1 MKSIRLLLIAV
12 AGTAFMASMAYA
24 NPGMLPAHPGYPA
37 ADTKSPVDGTRT
49 SHDAGQANAIGS
61 KASMTASSTADAAA
75 MNTSSDPNNARKK
88 ASKGAGRLPDV
99 EGALNSVD
107 INPGGAKSTVI
118 K

>member
-1 MKSIRLLLIAV
+1 MKSIRLLLIAA
-12 AGTAFMASMAYA
+12 AGTALMASMVYA

-49 SHDAGQANAIGS
+49 SHDAGQANAIGA

-75 MNTSSDPNNARKK
+75 MNTSADPNNARKK

-107 INPGGAKSTVI
+107 INPAGATSTVI

>member
-12 AGTAFMASMAYA
+12 AGTALMASMVYA
-24 NPGMLPAHPGYPA
+24 NPGMLPAHPGYPS

-49 SHDAGQANAIGS
+49 SHDAGQANAVGS
-61 KASMTASSTADAAA
+61 KASMAASATADAAA
-75 MNTSSDPNNARKK
+75 ATTTSDQNNARKK

-99 EGALNSVD
+99 EGALNKVN

>member
-1 MKSIRLLLIAV
+1 
-12 AGTAFMASMAYA
+12 
-24 NPGMLPAHPGYPA
+24 
-37 ADTKSPVDGTRT
+37 
-49 SHDAGQANAIGS
+49 
-61 KASMTASSTADAAA
+61 MTASSTADAAA

>member
-12 AGTAFMASMAYA
+12 AGTALMASMVYA
-24 NPGMLPAHPGYPA
+24 NPGMLPAHPGYPS

-49 SHDAGQANAIGS
+49 SHDAGQANAVGS
-61 KASMTASSTADAAA
+61 KASMTASSTADSAA
-75 MNTSSDPNNARKK
+75 MNTSADPNNARKK

-99 EGALNSVD
+99 EGALNSVN

>member
-1 MKSIRLLLIAV
+1 MKSIRLLLIAA
-12 AGTAFMASMAYA
+12 AGTALMASMVYA

>member
-12 AGTAFMASMAYA
+12 AGTALMASMVYA

-49 SHDAGQANAIGS
+49 SHDAGQANAIGD

-75 MNTSSDPNNARKK
+75 MNSSSDPNNARKK

-99 EGALNSVD
+99 EGALNKVS
-107 INPGGAKSTVI
+107 INPAGATSTVI

>member
-12 AGTAFMASMAYA
+12 AGTALMASMVYA

-49 SHDAGQANAIGS
+49 SHDAGQANAVGD
-61 KASMTASSTADAAA
+61 KASMTASSTADSAA
-75 MNTSSDPNNARKK
+75 MNTSADPNNARKK

-99 EGALNSVD
+99 EGALNKVN
-107 INPGGAKSTVI
+107 INPAGAKSTVI

>member
-12 AGTAFMASMAYA
+12 AGTALMASVVYA

-37 ADTKSPVDGTRT
+37 AETKSPADGTRT
-49 SHDAGQANAIGS
+49 SHDAGQANAVGD
-61 KASMTASSTADAAA
+61 KASMAAASAADAAA
-75 MNTSSDPNNARKK
+75 METASDPNRARVKK
-88 ASKGAGRLPDV
+88 SMGAGRLPEV
-99 EGALNSVD
+99 EGALNKVD

>member
-49 SHDAGQANAIGS
+49 SHDAGQGNATGD
-61 KASMTASSTADAAA
+61 KASMAASSTADGAA
-75 MNTSSDPNNARKK
+75 MNATNDTNNNRKK
-88 ASKGAGRLPDV
+88 ASQGAGRLPEV
-99 EGALNSVD
+99 EGALNKVN
-107 INPGGAKSTVI
+107 INPGGATSTVI